1 MPRLCSK
8 RSRPYPGR
16 PVRQAVQLTLDSVL
30 HGNMKDDRTGV
41 SRGHNSSPQVNEGPN
56 PEKGKGPVSSA
67 ATRNPTGGVCGRRV
81 AGRPDP
87 DENLLE
93 RSIFVAG
100 WDILGYRN
108 TIVQFRKSTTGCG
121 GGCACAI

>member
-1 MPRLCSK
+1 MQGNLCDEE
-8 RSRPYPGR
+8 
-16 PVRQAVQLTLDSVL
+16 A
-30 HGNMKDDRTGV
+30 GV
-41 SRGHNSSPQVNEGPN
+41 SRGHISLRAWGNAQDMV
-56 PEKGKGPVSSA
+56 KGRTCVSREEPSGLDMA
-67 ATRNPTGGVCGRRV
+67 MKPTGGVCGRRV

-93 RSIFVAG
+93 RSIFAAG